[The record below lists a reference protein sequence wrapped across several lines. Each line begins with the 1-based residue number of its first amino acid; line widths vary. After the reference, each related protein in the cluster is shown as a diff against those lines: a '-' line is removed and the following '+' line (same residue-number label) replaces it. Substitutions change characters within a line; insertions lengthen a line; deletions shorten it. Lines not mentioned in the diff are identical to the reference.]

1 MEAGSRAVQIKR
13 RRAKAARAQL
23 AWRWT
28 LLGAVVLVVAGL
40 ALGLAYAGSPT
51 RLAEG
56 VNIAGVDVGGLT
68 PDAAQR
74 LLEHRS
80 HELRNVPVVFTAGAE
95 RWAVP
100 PTRLGIDVD
109 WRAAVEGARRQGEG
123 FGPVRGLRRLRVR
136 VFGTD
141 VAPPTHVWDGALRQQ
156 IALFARAVDSPHRD
170 AALRRRGLR
179 VAVVPGRDGHLLD
192 RAAAADV
199 IVRALASLSRA
210 PVDLPIRLDPQTV
223 TASDLERAAADARMA
238 FSRPVRLALGPTRWR
253 VPRWGVARIV
263 QLPAGGRRSL
273 AVAGPGAERFFSR
286 LSRRI
291 DRRPRNADFAIT
303 STGVRVVPSRAG
315 LALDVEA
322 ARRAFLAAAL
332 SETNRL
338 ARLSVATK
346 APARTTAEARAM
358 GITGLVGGYETV
370 YGGEPNRIHNV
381 QLVAQ
386 LIDRTL
392 IAPGATFSFNRTTGE
407 RTAEKGFREAPVI
420 INGELQTGLGGGV
433 CQVSTT
439 VFNAA
444 YEAGLKIT
452 ARTNHALY
460 IDHYPLARDATVN
473 YPDLDLR
480 FVNDTPRWL
489 LLRTFVGP
497 SSLRVNLYGSPVDRR
512 VESETT
518 PLVVTGETP
527 VQRVSDPELYVGE
540 AVTVEAGA
548 PPRSTSVH
556 RRVYNRSGKLLH
568 DDVWSS
574 YYRAEPTVVRVGTKP
589 RPEPKPEP
597 KTRPESQPAAPGAAQ
612 PNGGQA
618 PGSTVTTTPS
628 RPVSPPSAPPAGATT
643 PPASRP

>member
-13 RRAKAARAQL
+13 RKPRRAGAQL
-23 AWRWT
+23 VWRWS
-28 LLGAVVLVVAGL
+28 LLAAAVLAAVALGI
-40 ALGLAYAGSPT
+40 GLAYAGSPE

-56 VNIAGVDVGGLT
+56 VKIAGVEVGGL
-68 PDAAQR
+68 PPGDAER
-74 LLEHRS
+74 LLEQRAR
-80 HELRNVPVVFTAGAE
+80 ELRDEPVVFTSGSH

-100 PTRLGIDVD
+100 PTRLGVRVD
-109 WRAAVEGARRQGEG
+109 WHAAVEGARRQGQG

-141 VAPPTHVWDGALRQQ
+141 VAPPTQVWERALRHQL
-156 IALFARAVDSPHRD
+156 AVFARAVDVPHRD

-179 VAVVPGRDGHLLD
+179 ITVTPGRDGRVLD
-192 RAAAADV
+192 REAAAGAV
-199 IVRALASLSRA
+199 VRALASLSRA
-210 PVDLPIRLDPQTV
+210 PVGLPIRFDPHTV
-223 TASDLERAAADARMA
+223 MASDLEPVAVQARTA
-238 FSRPVRLALGPTRWR
+238 LSRPVRLALGPTRWR
-253 VPRWGVARIV
+253 VPRWGVAKILL
-263 QLPAGGRRSL
+263 LPAHGRR
-273 AVAGPGAERFFSR
+273 AITAAGPQAERFFGR

-291 DRRPRNADFAIT
+291 DRRPRNADFAVT
-303 STGVRVVPSRAG
+303 ATGARVVPSEPGRI
-315 LALDVEA
+315 LDVEA
-322 ARRAFLAAAL
+322 AKRAFLAAAL
-332 SETNRL
+332 SPNDRV
-338 ARLSVATK
+338 ASLSVTTK

-358 GITGLVGGYETV
+358 GITGLVGGYETI

-381 QLVAQ
+381 QLVAR

-392 IAPGATFSFNRTTGE
+392 IAPGAIFSFNRTTGE
-407 RTAEKGFREAPVI
+407 RTAERGFREAPVI

-452 ARTNHALY
+452 ERTNHALY

-489 LLRTFVGP
+489 LIRTFVGP
-497 SSLRVNLYGSPVDRR
+497 SSLRVNLYGSPVHRR

-518 PLVVTGETP
+518 PLLVTGEIPQERT
-527 VQRVSDPELYVGE
+527 SDPTLYVGE
-540 AVTVEAGA
+540 EVTVEAGA
-548 PPRSTSVH
+548 PPRSTSVR
-556 RRVYNRSGKLLH
+556 RRVYSRSGTLLH
-568 DDVWSS
+568 DDVWTS

-597 KTRPESQPAAPGAAQ
+597 KTTPESQPG
-612 PNGGQA
+612 
-618 PGSTVTTTPS
+618 TTTTPES
-628 RPVSPPSAPPAGATT
+628 GQQPPPPSTSPAPSPSAAPPAGVTT
-643 PPASRP
+643 PTGPRR